1 MMNWHRRSLI
11 VATKTN
17 IADRVKKGQGA
28 SIYYEEEKVLPQEG
42 TQPQTP
48 PGTDKEPDPQL
59 VPSPNPKPEPQP
71 DKELDTGTGTDT
83 DTLLYN
89 MLKPSESYIRK
100 VYYPLERQD
109 NYIKKKAKKHG
120 ASESEI
126 VRIMLDFF
134 IKSSMQS

>member
-42 TQPQTP
+42 TQPGP
-48 PGTDKEPDPQL
+48 DKQPDPQSEPL
-59 VPSPNPKPEPQP
+59 PNPQPEPQP
-71 DKELDTGTGTDT
+71 DKEPDTGTVMGTDT
-83 DTLLYN
+83 DTLLSN
-89 MLKPSESYIRK
+89 MLKPSESYVRK

-134 IKSSMQS
+134 IKNGKL